1 MRAGYRRLAVFAA
14 LLAGCSS
21 GAPVTAPS
29 PSPSAGTTVSVAP
42 TPTADPAKV
51 HADELGRVP
60 VLMYHQVVAQPKGDY
75 DITPAAFRAELTLL
89 YRSGY
94 RTITAAD
101 LVAGRVDVPAGLSPM
116 VLTFDDSTVS
126 QYASTGGTVDPASAA
141 GVLLEVGRRYEQHP
155 VATFYVNARPFA
167 GKDAYLKEL
176 VDLGMEV
183 GDHTATH
190 ANLRQ
195 LDAAGVQAEL
205 RDGLAVIRRAVPGY
219 DVTTMA
225 LPFGAHPHDEALA
238 HKGSG
243 YSFAGVFLVG
253 AGPARS
259 PYSKDFDPFDV
270 PRIRSGPGD
279 FESGYWLPKLRATRF
294 VSDGD
299 PATISFP
306 RPRLADL
313 SPGLRGRAR
322 PY

>member
-1 MRAGYRRLAVFAA
+1 M
-14 LLAGCSS
+14 
-21 GAPVTAPS
+21 P
-29 PSPSAGTTVSVAP
+29 TVSP
-42 TPTADPAKV
+42 TPTTDPAAV

-60 VLMYHQVVAQPKGDY
+60 VLMYHQVIAHPKGVY
-75 DITPAAFRAELTLL
+75 DITPAAFRAELSLL

-101 LVAGRVDVPAGLSPM
+101 LVAGRVDVPAGTSPM

-126 QYASTGGTVDPASAA
+126 QYAPGAGGADPSTAA
-141 GVLLEVGRRYEQHP
+141 GTLLEVGKRYEEHP
-155 VATFYVNARPFA
+155 VATFYVNERPFA

-195 LDAAGVQAEL
+195 LDAAGVQGEI

-219 DVTTMA
+219 DVTTLA
-225 LPFGAHPHDEALA
+225 LPYGAHPHDQALA
-238 HKGSG
+238 HRGSG

-259 PYSKDFDPFDV
+259 PYAKAFDPFDV

-299 PATISFP
+299 PSVISFP
-306 RPRLADL
+306 RARLAEL
-313 SPGLRGRAR
+313 SPALRGRAR